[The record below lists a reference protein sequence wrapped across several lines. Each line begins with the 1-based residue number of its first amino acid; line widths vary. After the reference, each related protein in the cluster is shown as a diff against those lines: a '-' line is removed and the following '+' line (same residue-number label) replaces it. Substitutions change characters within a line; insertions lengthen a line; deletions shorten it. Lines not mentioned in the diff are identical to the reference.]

1 MQALIIA
8 LLCVIN
14 LVLWL
19 IFFLKFKKLFSTDDV
34 IQKTREQ
41 YELLLNDVNRNAL
54 SNIDLI
60 QMKIDELQS
69 LIDIADRRLTT
80 LNNEEQFISQ
90 KINFSAEPKNEKTY
104 SRRNTK
110 SSAVASEIIEQNQA
124 FELDFDLKKV
134 KRKAT
139 AQNSGLEKPQVR
151 KRNLKTRN
159 SQDDSKSF
167 DKQNIQ
173 PDMPKIYMS
182 ANPIQTQKSFQEE
195 VKKLYD
201 AGFTV
206 DYIAHELNKSIT
218 EVELIVEML

>member
-139 AQNSGLEKPQVR
+139 AQNSSLEKPQVR

-159 SQDDSKSF
+159 SQDDSKNF

-182 ANPIQTQKSFQEE
+182 ANLIQTQKSF
-195 VKKLYD
+195 L
-201 AGFTV
+201 
-206 DYIAHELNKSIT
+206 
-218 EVELIVEML
+218 

>member
-1 MQALIIA
+1 
-8 LLCVIN
+8 
-14 LVLWL
+14 
-19 IFFLKFKKLFSTDDV
+19 
-34 IQKTREQ
+34 
-41 YELLLNDVNRNAL
+41 
-54 SNIDLI
+54 
-60 QMKIDELQS
+60 MKIDELQA

-90 KINFSAEPKNEKTY
+90 KKNYSSEPRNEKTY

-110 SSAVASEIIEQNQA
+110 TSAVASEIIEQNQA

-139 AQNSGLEKPQVR
+139 TQNSGLEKTTVR

-167 DKQNIQ
+167 DKQNSQ
-173 PDMPKIYMS
+173 PDLPKIYMS